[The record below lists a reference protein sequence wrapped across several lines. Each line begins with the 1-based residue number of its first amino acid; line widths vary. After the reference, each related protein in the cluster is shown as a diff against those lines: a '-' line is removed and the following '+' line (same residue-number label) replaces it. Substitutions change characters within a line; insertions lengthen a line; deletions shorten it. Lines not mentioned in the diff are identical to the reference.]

1 MFFNEKL
8 ENSHSGPK
16 PPFYQVPKIE
26 KDLEVEDLYITE
38 LAIFLLKK
46 CYWNSPL

>member
-46 CYWNSPL
+46 CY